1 MAGLRAI
8 LTALARAVW
17 RDLRSLNSLAG
28 NNFFLFIVLLLR
40 YQPSSALFFVMIL
53 GVLLLGP
60 LSADPLRK
68 VPADRLA
75 LWPLSTTERIT
86 LRFVSPLL
94 SPLVLIALPLF
105 FKVAGIAIAGTVLGV
120 ALAIQFALALW
131 NQWRAGRP
139 RRNVFWFVPR
149 MPGGLGGLVQKD
161 IRQMLSMLDPY
172 VALVL
177 MIGGVCYR
185 LFSQNPDPEAAVILA
200 LLVVFALSTSAQ
212 CLFGL
217 DLRSGM
223 ERYRVLPLRGREIL
237 LAKDLAFLTIVVV
250 LVLPLALL
258 PGLAGGLVVL
268 GVGHHAS
275 IVRPVPQT
283 RWRFTG
289 GAVFPTGLFQVAP
302 MMAVGIATARES
314 VWYLALA
321 VIFYVGSLWYCGRIW
336 DRRF

>member
-1 MAGLRAI
+1 VAGLRAI

-17 RDLRSLNSLAG
+17 RDLRTLNSLTG
-28 NNFFLFIVLLLR
+28 NNFFLFVLLLLQ
-40 YQPSSALFFVMIL
+40 QPSSALFLILIL
-53 GVLLLGP
+53 GFLLLGP

-68 VPADRLA
+68 VPPDRLA
-75 LWPLSTTERIT
+75 LWPLSAPERIA

-94 SPLVLIALPLF
+94 TPLVLIALPLF
-105 FKVAGIAIAGTVLGV
+105 FKVAGAAIALSM
-120 ALAIQFALALW
+120 LALALALQFAVALW
-131 NQWRAGRP
+131 NHWRAGRP

-149 MPGGLGGLVQKD
+149 MPGRLGGLVQKD
-161 IRQMLSMLDPY
+161 IRQMLSVLDPY

-185 LFSQNPDPEAAVILA
+185 LLSARLDPEAPVILA
-200 LLVVFALSTSAQ
+200 LLVVFAVSTSAQ

-237 LAKDLAFLTIVVV
+237 FAKDLAFLIVVIV

-258 PGLAGGLVVL
+258 PGLAGALVVL

-275 IVRPVPQT
+275 ILRPAPQT

-289 GAVFPTGLFQVAP
+289 GSVFPTGLFQVAP
-302 MMAVGIATARES
+302 MMAIGIATARQS
-314 VWYLALA
+314 VWYFGLAF
-321 VIFYVGSLWYCGRIW
+321 IFYVGSLWYCGRLW
-336 DRRF
+336 DKSL